1 MNVFKILSALLF
13 ASTLLIT
20 STNLNAAA
28 AGPEDT
34 NNLAAGEYSCA
45 ICHDTNG
52 APVILQRVRLICG
65 HSFHANCIL
74 NWTGTR
80 INPVCPLCRTPV
92 NRNGLLMALML
103 VFNRRELVPARRA
116 IADERREVEKAQ
128 EAMQRSTRNLAL
140 IVAIAAFTVY
150 QWYQQNY
157 VRYQHSS

>member
-28 AGPEDT
+28 ADPENS

-74 NWTGTR
+74 AWTGTR

-103 VFNRRELVPARRA
+103 VFNHRERVPARRA
-116 IADERREVEKAQ
+116 IADARREVEKAQ
-128 EAMQRSTRNLAL
+128 EAMQRSTRNCLVL
-140 IVAIAAFTVY
+140 IVAFAAFVY

-157 VRYQHSS
+157 VRYQHPS